1 MQTEFRISG
10 RWRMHDP
17 TKHLQM
23 GAKRVTDF
31 FRARPH
37 SVLAV
42 EDNARKMLLGAL
54 WGKLLCFS
62 FGLVKANIEP
72 PLLPTRLASSAHYIY
87 IYIFLSVYIYVYMQ
101 HIYIYIYL
109 VCLTRPHS
117 GPKE

>member
-1 MQTEFRISG
+1 
-10 RWRMHDP
+10 MHDP

-72 PLLPTRLASSAHYIY
+72 PLLPTRPASSAHYIY
-87 IYIFLSVYIYVYMQ
+87 ECVHICIYAAYVYVY
-101 HIYIYIYL
+101 IYIYIYQYINIYI
-109 VCLTRPHS
+109 
-117 GPKE
+117 